1 MDSSLVFEANLGSW
15 KKMNTS
21 KGQEAGVNGKVPC
34 PVVLTRLMSSQHNP
48 GGLLTARPFGSQEV

>member
-1 MDSSLVFEANLGSW
+1 
-15 KKMNTS
+15 MNTS